1 MKFLNKIFNN
11 NNTMKSDDSSTV
23 CSEQSVTSPYRVTES
38 YPDWNK
44 AVTIRY
50 GEPAFE
56 VTRDKSRYH
65 QNQGYFSEK
74 TQVAEDRMY
83 QR

>member
-1 MKFLNKIFNN
+1 
-11 NNTMKSDDSSTV
+11 MKSDDSSTV
-23 CSEQSVTSPYRVTES
+23 CSEQSASPSRVTES
-38 YPDWNK
+38 YPDWNN

-56 VTRDKSRYH
+56 ATRDKSRYH

-74 TQVAEDRMY
+74 TQVAEDSMY